1 MEENQ
6 MKLKLPKPSKF
17 IRSYCVDHGKHFRLS
32 DVDPADTHG
41 LDLKEQAK
49 DFLEKG
55 VARLSDLQQT
65 LYAQDQWAVLLILQ
79 GMDGAGKDGVI
90 RHVMSGV
97 NPQGCEV
104 YSFKQPSQEDLS
116 HDFLW
121 RTSKL
126 LPQRGRIGI
135 FNRSYYEEV
144 LVVRVHPELL
154 GKEQLPHS
162 AGKKKIWRERFEDI
176 NAFETYLNRNGVLVR
191 KFFLHLSKEEQ
202 RNRFLS
208 RLDEP
213 DKNWKF
219 SEADV
224 RERARWEDYMK
235 AYEDMIRHTATPH
248 APWFVVPADHKW
260 FTRMVVSSVIIDTLE
275 SLHLTY
281 PRVDETKRK
290 ELDVARQLLLQES

>member
-1 MEENQ
+1 
-6 MKLKLPKPSKF
+6 MKLKLPKTSKF
-17 IRSYCVDHGKHFRLS
+17 VKSYCVEHGKNFRLK
-32 DVDPADTHG
+32 DIDPADTQN
-41 LDLKEQAK
+41 LNLKEEAK

-65 LYAQDQWAVLLILQ
+65 LYAQDQWAVLVILQ
-79 GMDGAGKDGVI
+79 GMDGAGKDSVI

-104 YSFKQPSQEDLS
+104 YSFKQPSQEDLN

-154 GKEQLPHS
+154 GKEQIPN
-162 AGKKKIWRERFEDI
+162 AIEKKKIWKERFEDI
-176 NAFETYLNRNGVLVR
+176 NSFESYLNRNGVLVR

-224 RERARWEDYMK
+224 KEREHWEDYME
-235 AYEDMIRHTATPH
+235 AYEDMICHTATPH

-260 FTRMVVSSVIIDTLE
+260 FTRMVVSSVIIDALE

-281 PRVDETKRK
+281 PRVDEAKRK
-290 ELDVARQLLLQES
+290 ELDAARELLLNEA